1 LRTVTDELTAIRERR
16 VSLTAVADAA
26 EVHQSQLRTRTA
38 ALETATTALEARHTD
53 WVRDKQEAVTKRESL
68 RTQYQDVKTQLD
80 RIVELGEEGICPT
93 CTRVLGD
100 HFRAVHDGLEEQLE
114 TITVDGKYFN
124 TRLDQ
129 LDAMEEEFRILE
141 EQRKVMAQEVTD
153 VERQLA
159 RAQTAAQDLVALT
172 RELATKETR
181 HDQLVAELRSIP
193 SGFDERRHAELEREM
208 DRLAPLNE
216 QAARL
221 SARIDREVVQREEYE
236 AVSVKLAAA
245 RALVADLS
253 ARYAETKVSEREMQR
268 QREAYETTV
277 ATLRQAELELQAATS
292 EEVRA
297 AEAVATAERDRLEL
311 DRAVALHARL
321 DADRRLHDE
330 LDRAYTDL
338 RTDLNFQLRPELSDL
353 ASQFLNQLTD
363 GRYAELELDDQ
374 YSLVVL
380 EDGVPKPV
388 ISGGEEDLSNL
399 VLRLAISQMIADRSG
414 QNFSLLV
421 LDEVFGSLDVAR
433 RQNVVDLLRRLEGR
447 FEQVILITHIEGVK
461 DELDHVVLV
470 DYDDQVGSTRVRH
483 AELAIPDFEGLDAEE
498 VPAGAET

>member
-1 LRTVTDELTAIRERR
+1 
-16 VSLTAVADAA
+16 
-26 EVHQSQLRTRTA
+26 
-38 ALETATTALEARHTD
+38 
-53 WVRDKQEAVTKRESL
+53 
-68 RTQYQDVKTQLD
+68 
-80 RIVELGEEGICPT
+80 
-93 CTRVLGD
+93 
-100 HFRAVHDGLEEQLE
+100 
-114 TITVDGKYFN
+114 
-124 TRLDQ
+124 
-129 LDAMEEEFRILE
+129 
-141 EQRKVMAQEVTD
+141 
-153 VERQLA
+153 
-159 RAQTAAQDLVALT
+159 
-172 RELATKETR
+172 
-181 HDQLVAELRSIP
+181 
-193 SGFDERRHAELEREM
+193 
-208 DRLAPLNE
+208 
-216 QAARL
+216 
-221 SARIDREVVQREEYE
+221 
-236 AVSVKLAAA
+236 
-245 RALVADLS
+245 
-253 ARYAETKVSEREMQR
+253 MQR

-483 AELAIPDFEGLDAEE
+483 VELAIPDFAGLDAEE

>member
-1 LRTVTDELTAIRERR
+1 MTTTTGTLVAAVDVCVHYGPTV
-16 VSLTAVADAA
+16 
-26 EVHQSQLRTRTA
+26 
-38 ALETATTALEARHTD
+38 ALAPTTF
-53 WVRDKQEAVTKRESL
+53 
-68 RTQYQDVKTQLD
+68 
-80 RIVELGEEGICPT
+80 ELGRGT
-93 CTRVLGD
+93 SVAL
-100 HFRAVHDGLEEQLE
+100 
-114 TITVDGKYFN
+114 
-124 TRLDQ
+124 
-129 LDAMEEEFRILE
+129 
-141 EQRKVMAQEVTD
+141 
-153 VERQLA
+153 ERQLA

-193 SGFDERRHAELEREM
+193 SGFDERRHAALEREM